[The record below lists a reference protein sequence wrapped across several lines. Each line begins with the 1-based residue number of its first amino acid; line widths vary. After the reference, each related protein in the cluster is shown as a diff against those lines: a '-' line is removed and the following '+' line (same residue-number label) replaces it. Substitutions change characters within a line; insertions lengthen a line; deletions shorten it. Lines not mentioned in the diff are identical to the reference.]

1 MSKFFYPLVDNPYRK
16 KDIDKAIGVLKSFK
30 ITSGIKTINFQNFFK
45 KKINF
50 MNVDKQKN
58 STQVSGELLTKGWPN
73 EAIPVVQKKT
83 SVISRFFSIFFD

>member
-1 MSKFFYPLVDNPYRK
+1 
-16 KDIDKAIGVLKSFK
+16 
-30 ITSGIKTINFQNFFK
+30 
-45 KKINF
+45 

-73 EAIPVVQKKT
+73 EAIPVVQKT